1 MVYTFIMV
9 ILFALLPD
17 LYIWSN
23 FVKGGSLLWSILY
36 WLPTTVLVAMPLLAL
51 MGKWQNG
58 LFQLF
63 IYLFLLILVPK
74 CLFVLCSLAGKG
86 LAAFLPAASGL
97 GNGIGIAAALV
108 VMAAAGYGMSK
119 GWKRL
124 VVKETDIVSE
134 EIPRSFDGYTIV
146 QLSDFHIGT
155 YGRSPETVREIVDR
169 VNALHPDA
177 IFFTGDLVNSSPDEL
192 PMFIPAL
199 QEMKAKDGVFS
210 ILGNHDYCE
219 YRSYTAPDS
228 PARSLARLI
237 RTERDMGWT
246 LLLNE
251 HRLLRRGNDS
261 IAVIGV
267 ENDGEPPFPS
277 RADLRKATGGLD
289 GTVYKILLSHD
300 PSHWRRS
307 VLPDTDIQLT
317 LSGHTHAM
325 QLKFGSFSPAKWHY
339 PEWGG
344 LYRDH
349 SRLLHVSTGVG
360 SNVAFRFGVWPE
372 INVIRLHS
380 KQN

>member
-9 ILFALLPD
+9 ILLALLPD

-23 FVKGGSLLWSILY
+23 FVKGSRLLWNILY
-36 WLPTTVLVAMPLLAL
+36 WLPTAVLVAMPLLAL

-289 GTVYKILLSHD
+289 GAVYKILLSHD

-360 SNVAFRFGVWPE
+360 SNVAFRFGAWPE

-380 KQN
+380 HKK